1 MGLAMRILIVE
12 DNPDHAEIIRRVL
25 EERKT
30 TDEVSWVVDGIDALN
45 YIEKCRT
52 DHIPFPDILL
62 LDIKLI
68 QMDGDK
74 VLEILKKNEATKG
87 ISVVM
92 LSTSSHEGE
101 MEHCYKLGAAGYIIK
116 PLRFDEFRKK
126 LSNLER
132 YLSSN

>member
-1 MGLAMRILIVE
+1 MRILIVE

-30 TDEVSWVVDGIDALN
+30 TDEVSWVVDGIDALD
-45 YIEKCRT
+45 YIERCKINHT
-52 DHIPFPDILL
+52 PLPDLLL

-74 VLEILKKNEATKG
+74 VLEALKKNESTKG

-92 LSTSSHEGE
+92 LTTSSYEGE
-101 MEHCYKLGAAGYIIK
+101 MEHCYKLGASGYIIK

-132 YLSSN
+132 YISSN

>member
-1 MGLAMRILIVE
+1 MRILIVE

-25 EERKT
+25 EERKA
-30 TDEVSWVVDGIDALN
+30 TDEVSWVVDGGDALD
-45 YIEKCRT
+45 YIERCQINHT
-52 DHIPFPDILL
+52 PFPDLLL

-74 VLEILKKNEATKG
+74 VLETLKKNESTKG

-92 LSTSSHEGE
+92 LTTSSYEGE
-101 MEHCYKLGAAGYIIK
+101 MEHCYKLGASGYIIK

-132 YLSSN
+132 YLSNN